1 MGDNRECFE
10 SSEMLQRSIHEA
22 FASRNTAA
30 TVATLSASN
39 DRFSPRS
46 RVDHLKVIAAASCTG
61 NSGGRIFRLRL
72 LAHLRPP
79 RRLERRTRFF
89 EISQPVKSGTQSDC
103 LRPSRHWTSVCAMP
117 RVCSRSSRSGSSVR
131 PATTICT
138 TRATETHKCSLGKH
152 L

>member
-46 RVDHLKVIAAASCTG
+46 RVDHLKVIAAASWTG
-61 NSGGRIFRLRL
+61 NSGWRIFRFRL
-72 LAHLRPP
+72 LTHL
-79 RRLERRTRFF
+79 
-89 EISQPVKSGTQSDC
+89 
-103 LRPSRHWTSVCAMP
+103 
-117 RVCSRSSRSGSSVR
+117 
-131 PATTICT
+131 
-138 TRATETHKCSLGKH
+138 
-152 L
+152 